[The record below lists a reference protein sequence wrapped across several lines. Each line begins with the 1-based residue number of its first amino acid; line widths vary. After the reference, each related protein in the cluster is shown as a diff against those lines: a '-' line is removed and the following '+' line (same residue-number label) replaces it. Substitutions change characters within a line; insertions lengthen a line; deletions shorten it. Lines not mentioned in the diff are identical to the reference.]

1 MDMRA
6 AITFAMLVL
15 AVMVGFLTVA
25 VAQPSL
31 PPAPAAPVYRAAQQP
46 PQQGYDA
53 IRPNGPYG
61 PVAAPGTSGLY
72 NVLNYGRNGARCTP
86 SPLVPT
92 ACR

>member
-1 MDMRA
+1 MRVT
-6 AITFAMLVL
+6 ITFAMLVL
-15 AVMVGFLTVA
+15 AAMVGFLTVA

-31 PPAPAAPVYRAAQQP
+31 PPAPATPVYPAPQQP
-46 PQQGYDA
+46 PVA
-53 IRPNGPYG
+53 TRPNGPYG

>member
-1 MDMRA
+1 
-6 AITFAMLVL
+6 MLVL
-15 AVMVGFLTVA
+15 AAMVGFLTVA

-31 PPAPAAPVYRAAQQP
+31 PPAPLSYPAPQTQP
-46 PQQGYDA
+46 ATQ
-53 IRPNGPYG
+53 PNGPYG